1 MQVTERVRRMAPD
14 GPDDAHAA
22 HAGGPHA
29 RPAHAGAAQL
39 VELAQGP
46 QYLCKMDP
54 LWHPWY

>member
-1 MQVTERVRRMAPD
+1 MAPEN
-14 GPDDAHAA
+14 PDDPQQQQQL
-22 HAGGPHA
+22 AGHPRMVQG
-29 RPAHAGAAQL
+29 GAAQL